1 MIEAKNLIKT
11 YKVDGKE
18 FNAVDGVSFKAEKKD
33 ILAIIGLSGAG
44 KSTLVRLL
52 NRLEEADSGEVI
64 IDGVNIFNLK
74 QKELLALRKRIA
86 FIFQTFNLFSQ
97 YTVLDNVI
105 FPLNLNGFK
114 GDKKAEARK
123 FLDYVGLLNK
133 EKAYPSELS
142 GGQRQ
147 RVAIAR
153 ALVSKP
159 EIILSDEATSAL
171 DPESTRMVIDLY
183 KRARDDFDTTTI
195 MITHQM
201 EAAKDASNKIALMEN
216 GRIIEKNTTTELFK
230 NPKTKLAQSFIKKAA
245 PDTELDYSAFTGK
258 LIRLSYSK
266 DTVKTPVLS
275 NAMKTFNVDINII
288 DGNISNVLD
297 EELGYMV
304 VELRGSD
311 EEAQKVISYLKA
323 NCAEVSEVIAW
334 DSRR

>member
-11 YKVDGKE
+11 YKAEGKE

-97 YTVLDNVI
+97 YTVLDSVI

-216 GRIIEKNTTTELFK
+216 GRIIEENTT
-230 NPKTKLAQSFIKKAA
+230 
-245 PDTELDYSAFTGK
+245 TELDYSAFTGK

-323 NCAEVSEVIAW
+323 NCAEVSEVIA
-334 DSRR
+334 

>member
-1 MIEAKNLIKT
+1 
-11 YKVDGKE
+11 
-18 FNAVDGVSFKAEKKD
+18 
-33 ILAIIGLSGAG
+33 
-44 KSTLVRLL
+44 
-52 NRLEEADSGEVI
+52 
-64 IDGVNIFNLK
+64 
-74 QKELLALRKRIA
+74 
-86 FIFQTFNLFSQ
+86 
-97 YTVLDNVI
+97 
-105 FPLNLNGFK
+105 
-114 GDKKAEARK
+114 
-123 FLDYVGLLNK
+123 
-133 EKAYPSELS
+133 
-142 GGQRQ
+142 
-147 RVAIAR
+147 
-153 ALVSKP
+153 
-159 EIILSDEATSAL
+159 
-171 DPESTRMVIDLY
+171 MVIDLY

-216 GRIIEKNTTTELFK
+216 GRIIEENTTTELFK

-275 NAMKTFNVDINII
+275 NAMKNFNVDINII

-323 NCAEVSEVIAW
+323 NCAEVSEVIA
-334 DSRR
+334 